1 MSYTAKVVRKET
13 NKMNEE
19 KMAEM
24 ADKMKE
30 IDQSVG
36 AEFQK
41 FRESMILK
49 SRFDIFNNALII
61 AFYSAASE
69 YFRNEDDLLEILS
82 DDLITSI
89 HNHRGSIISLLW
101 DEYLTVDYVR
111 FDTNDGFAELLSMT
125 F

>member
-1 MSYTAKVVRKET
+1 
-13 NKMNEE
+13 MNEE

>member
-1 MSYTAKVVRKET
+1 MQKTERNGEIEMNGEEMSDMV
-13 NKMNEE
+13 E
-19 KMAEM
+19 KLKA
-24 ADKMKE
+24 

-61 AFYSAASE
+61 AFYSSASE
-69 YFRNEDDLLEILS
+69 YFRNEDDLLEAFG
-82 DDLITSI
+82 DITISNLY
-89 HNHRGSIISLLW
+89 NHRGTIISMLW
-101 DEYLTVDYVR
+101 DKYLTVDFLR
-111 FDTNDGFAELLSMT
+111 FDTSDGLAELVSMS